1 MISVKGSHIK
11 AMHLKRRKQ
20 VQPVVHTLYQR
31 EVVKMK
37 DSVITVGQLDVER
50 VFKTLAAIIGD
61 RTNTEIRLLSV
72 SKKKNTREE
81 TA

>member
-1 MISVKGSHIK
+1 
-11 AMHLKRRKQ
+11 
-20 VQPVVHTLYQR
+20 
-31 EVVKMK
+31 MK